1 LTSPRRG
8 TRAPVTILAAFLGL
22 VLTLSASAARAELKL
37 QPADPTAPPAYVP
50 PGAVVT
56 AEPSPPPQPITRK
69 WWLWAAV
76 GAAVVT
82 TVVVVVVATREPS
95 PPGST
100 LGNMNAFMGK

>member
-1 LTSPRRG
+1 LIARRRG
-8 TRAPVTILAAFLGL
+8 APAPLTLIAAFL
-22 VLTLSASAARAELKL
+22 VLALTGSAARAELKL
-37 QPADPTAPPAYVP
+37 QPADPTAPPTYVP
-50 PGAVVT
+50 PGAVV
-56 AEPSPPPQPITRK
+56 AADPPPQPRPITHK
-69 WWLWAAV
+69 WWFWAAV